1 LNDETILHYPLIV
14 AEVQVESHQ
23 IKDTLGR
30 MGLSFNI
37 GLEVGNIETLKHY
50 VDRGLGIAL
59 LSGLC
64 LTKSDRARFETVE
77 VPSDIGGETNYGAI
91 LRKDKS
97 MTRPLTTL
105 LQLLGIE
112 Q

>member
-1 LNDETILHYPLIV
+1 
-14 AEVQVESHQ
+14 
-23 IKDTLGR
+23 
-30 MGLSFNI
+30 M
-37 GLEVGNIETLKHY
+37 
-50 VDRGLGIAL
+50 GIAL
-59 LSGLC
+59 VSGLC

-77 VPSDIGGETNYGAI
+77 LPTDTGGETSYGAI